1 MTKLDALNR
10 ASAEDAAMML
20 TPMIERAPDVAA
32 LVAERRPFTDVAAL
46 CNAIHDALLS
56 LEEVQRI
63 RLFQA
68 HPKLMPDNPLAMTPE
83 SQFEQGR
90 LELTTAGNAYRTKL
104 DTLNRRYQE
113 KFGFPF
119 ITALVRHAN
128 TESVIADFETRLAAS
143 RSEEVNAAIEQIA
156 AVSASRVRAIF
167 GDSRVTEEQIS
178 QTQA

>member
-32 LVAERRPFTDVAAL
+32 VVAERRPFTDVAAL
-46 CNAIHDALLS
+46 CKAIHDALLS
-56 LEEVQRI
+56 LEEPQRI
-63 RLFQA
+63 RLLQA

-83 SQFEQGR
+83 SQFEQAR

-119 ITALVRHAN
+119 ITALVRHAD
-128 TESVIADFETRLAAS
+128 TESVIADFESRLAAS
-143 RSEEVNAAIEQIA
+143 RSDEVNAAIEQIA
-156 AVSASRVRAIF
+156 AVSASRVCAIF
-167 GDSRVTEEQIS
+167 GDSSVTEEQIS

>member
-1 MTKLDALNR
+1 MSKLDALNC
-10 ASAEDAAMML
+10 ASAEDAVVML

-46 CNAIHDALLS
+46 CKAIHDALLS
-56 LEEVQRI
+56 LEEPQRI

-68 HPKLMPDNPLAMTPE
+68 HPKLMPEDPLAMTPA
-83 SQFEQGR
+83 SQFEQER
-90 LELTTAGNAYRTKL
+90 LELTTAGNAYRSKF

-119 ITALVRHAN
+119 ITALVRHAD

-143 RSEEVNAAIEQIA
+143 RSDEVNAAIEQIA
-156 AVSASRVRAIF
+156 AVSASRVSAIF
-167 GDSRVTEEQIS
+167 GESKVTGQQIS
-178 QTQA
+178 QTRA